1 METHGE
7 YHIGKVLAAV
17 RRLHNAWGGSR
28 IQANFKL
35 IGSRGLESVHKI
47 AIIEAYLKPVA
58 AALAGADVLGLADGR
73 GAGAVYGAVAKIMRI
88 GLLFFSLTIS
98 ATRSMVDIISLRSTS
113 ISMRKLSGMDL
124 R

>member
-35 IGSRGLESVHKI
+35 IGSGGLESVHKI

-73 GAGAVYGAVAKIMRI
+73 GAGAFYGAVAEDHADWAAV
-88 GLLFFSLTIS
+88 LLAYDQRDAVYGGHHLAALDREWIC
-98 ATRSMVDIISLRSTS
+98 
-113 ISMRKLSGMDL
+113 GN
-124 R
+124 